1 LLKDRYKMV
10 EQLSGD
16 KKAIKAWVIL
26 FVLSFLFY
34 PRILNSSWVSNS
46 DLHSLLEFWA
56 ATIAFTAAAV
66 VLIHFFATGRRFFLL
81 ISLGFTLQGT
91 GDLVHAIYSF
101 NRIWPATRVVI
112 ANFVPGTY
120 VAGRLI
126 LIVCILLALYLEK
139 KGSIAENKVKEA
151 VIYSSLGF
159 LLAAIVT
166 TIIINS
172 PLPRFILPGKIIS
185 RLVAFM
191 TAIIYLV
198 TFFLFVR
205 VYHDKEH
212 HTPFMWCMI
221 SSIIFGFAT
230 QVYMVHSQQLY
241 DAQFDMSHVLRS
253 LVIFSPSLE

>member
-1 LLKDRYKMV
+1 MLKDRYKMV

-16 KKAIKAWVIL
+16 KKAIKAWMIWVIL

-56 ATIAFTAAAV
+56 ATIAFTAAAT

-101 NRIWPATRVVI
+101 SRIWPAERAGIV
-112 ANFVPGTY
+112 NFVPVTY
-120 VAGRLI
+120 VTGRLI

-139 KGSIAENKVKEA
+139 KASIAENKVKEA
-151 VIYSSLGF
+151 LIYNFFGF

-172 PLPRFILPGKIIS
+172 PLPRFILPGQIIS
-185 RLVAFM
+185 RPVDFIA
-191 TAIIYLV
+191 AIIYLV
-198 TFFLFVR
+198 AFFLFVR
-205 VYHDKEH
+205 VYHDKEGLV
-212 HTPFMWCMI
+212 PK
-221 SSIIFGFAT
+221 SSPGWS
-230 QVYMVHSQQLY
+230 YS
-241 DAQFDMSHVLRS
+241 DEDGR
-253 LVIFSPSLE
+253 P